1 MPRPVTPYTP
11 DLTTLRLLD
20 ELREALAEGKRIQKA
35 QKLNSDRKTRL
46 VNRLKSKGLTNK
58 RIADEVGVSLTI
70 VQRLLYGRK

>member
-20 ELREALAEGKRIQKA
+20 ELRAALAEGKRLKREQSKVAAKKA
-35 QKLNSDRKTRL
+35 LLIK
-46 VNRLKSKGLTNK
+46 RLKSRGLTNK
-58 RIADEVGVSLTI
+58 RIATEAGVSVTI

>member
-20 ELREALAEGKRIQKA
+20 ELREALAEGKRIQKE
-35 QKLNSDRKTRL
+35 QKLNAARKARL
-46 VNRLKSKGLTNK
+46 VKRLRSKGLTNK
-58 RIADEVGVSLTI
+58 RIADEAGVSLTV